1 MIVSL
6 IGSLISNII
15 VILVIAFGIY
25 YIYNKKAGNV
35 KDFKETVKSFVE
47 ELKESFNGS
56 FKEILATLKKDYEER
71 LTKEREEHNKEMEAL
86 KQKMLN
92 KSLSE
97 GKQIETEVEE
107 ENKIVTMEDLFK
119 NMEE

>member
-1 MIVSL
+1 M
-6 IGSLISNII
+6 NEEE
-15 VILVIAFGIY
+15 
-25 YIYNKKAGNV
+25 KKA
-35 KDFKETVKSFVE
+35 FVE

-56 FKEILATLKKDYEER
+56 FKEILATIKKDYEER
-71 LTKEREEHNKEMEAL
+71 LTKEREEHSKEMEAL

-97 GKQIETEVEE
+97 GKTIETDVDE

>member
-1 MIVSL
+1 M
-6 IGSLISNII
+6 NEEE
-15 VILVIAFGIY
+15 
-25 YIYNKKAGNV
+25 KKA
-35 KDFKETVKSFVE
+35 FVE

-71 LTKEREEHNKEMEAL
+71 LTKEREEHNKEMETL

-97 GKQIETEVEE
+97 GKQIETEVDE

>member
-1 MIVSL
+1 M
-6 IGSLISNII
+6 NEEE
-15 VILVIAFGIY
+15 
-25 YIYNKKAGNV
+25 KKA
-35 KDFKETVKSFVE
+35 FVE

-56 FKEILATLKKDYEER
+56 FKEILATIKKDYEDR
-71 LTKEREEHNKEMEAL
+71 LTKEREVHNKEMEAL

-97 GKQIETEVEE
+97 GKKIETEVDE

>member
-25 YIYNKKAGNV
+25 YVYNKKTGNV

-47 ELKESFNGS
+47 ELKEIPAKFSELI
-56 FKEILATLKKDYEER
+56 KKVDELKKKLD
-71 LTKEREEHNKEMEAL
+71 
-86 KQKMLN
+86 
-92 KSLSE
+92 
-97 GKQIETEVEE
+97 
-107 ENKIVTMEDLFK
+107 KIK
-119 NMEE
+119 

>member
-1 MIVSL
+1 M
-6 IGSLISNII
+6 NEEE
-15 VILVIAFGIY
+15 
-25 YIYNKKAGNV
+25 KKA
-35 KDFKETVKSFVE
+35 FVE

-71 LTKEREEHNKEMEAL
+71 LTKEREEHNKEMETL

>member
-1 MIVSL
+1 M
-6 IGSLISNII
+6 NEEE
-15 VILVIAFGIY
+15 
-25 YIYNKKAGNV
+25 KKA
-35 KDFKETVKSFVE
+35 FVE

-56 FKEILATLKKDYEER
+56 FKEILETLKKDYEER
-71 LTKEREEHNKEMEAL
+71 LTKEKEEHSKEMEAL

-97 GKQIETEVEE
+97 GKPIETEIEE

>member
-1 MIVSL
+1 M
-6 IGSLISNII
+6 NEEE
-15 VILVIAFGIY
+15 
-25 YIYNKKAGNV
+25 KKA
-35 KDFKETVKSFVE
+35 FVE

-56 FKEILATLKKDYEER
+56 FKEILTTLKKDYEER
-71 LTKEREEHNKEMEAL
+71 LTKEREEHSKEMETL

-97 GKQIETEVEE
+97 GKQIETEVDE

>member
-1 MIVSL
+1 M
-6 IGSLISNII
+6 NEEE
-15 VILVIAFGIY
+15 
-25 YIYNKKAGNV
+25 KKA
-35 KDFKETVKSFVE
+35 FVE

-71 LTKEREEHNKEMEAL
+71 LTKEREEHNKEMETL

-97 GKQIETEVEE
+97 GKTMETEVEE

>member
-1 MIVSL
+1 M
-6 IGSLISNII
+6 NEEE
-15 VILVIAFGIY
+15 
-25 YIYNKKAGNV
+25 KKA
-35 KDFKETVKSFVE
+35 FVE

-71 LTKEREEHNKEMEAL
+71 LTKEREEHSKEMEAL

-92 KSLSE
+92 KSLGE
-97 GKQIETEVEE
+97 GKTIETDVDE

>member
-1 MIVSL
+1 M
-6 IGSLISNII
+6 NEEE
-15 VILVIAFGIY
+15 
-25 YIYNKKAGNV
+25 KKA
-35 KDFKETVKSFVE
+35 FVE

-71 LTKEREEHNKEMEAL
+71 LTKEREEHNKEMETL

-97 GKQIETEVEE
+97 GKQMETEVEE

>member
-1 MIVSL
+1 M
-6 IGSLISNII
+6 NEEE
-15 VILVIAFGIY
+15 
-25 YIYNKKAGNV
+25 KKA
-35 KDFKETVKSFVE
+35 FVE

-71 LTKEREEHNKEMEAL
+71 LTKEREEHSKEMEVL

-97 GKQIETEVEE
+97 GKQIETEVDE

>member
-1 MIVSL
+1 M
-6 IGSLISNII
+6 NEEE
-15 VILVIAFGIY
+15 
-25 YIYNKKAGNV
+25 KKA
-35 KDFKETVKSFVE
+35 FVE

-56 FKEILATLKKDYEER
+56 FKEILTTLKKDYEER
-71 LTKEREEHNKEMEAL
+71 LTKEREEHSKEMEAL

-97 GKQIETEVEE
+97 GKQIETEVDE

>member
-1 MIVSL
+1 M
-6 IGSLISNII
+6 NEEE
-15 VILVIAFGIY
+15 
-25 YIYNKKAGNV
+25 KKA
-35 KDFKETVKSFVE
+35 FVE

-56 FKEILATLKKDYEER
+56 FKEILATIKKDYEER
-71 LTKEREEHNKEMEAL
+71 LTKEREVHNKEMEAL

-97 GKQIETEVEE
+97 GKQIETEVDE

>member
-1 MIVSL
+1 M
-6 IGSLISNII
+6 NEEE
-15 VILVIAFGIY
+15 
-25 YIYNKKAGNV
+25 KKA
-35 KDFKETVKSFVE
+35 FVE

-71 LTKEREEHNKEMEAL
+71 LTKEREEHNKEMETL

-97 GKQIETEVEE
+97 GKQMETEVDE

>member
-1 MIVSL
+1 M
-6 IGSLISNII
+6 NEEE
-15 VILVIAFGIY
+15 
-25 YIYNKKAGNV
+25 KKAC
-35 KDFKETVKSFVE
+35 VE

>member
-1 MIVSL
+1 M
-6 IGSLISNII
+6 NEEE
-15 VILVIAFGIY
+15 
-25 YIYNKKAGNV
+25 KKA
-35 KDFKETVKSFVE
+35 FVE

-71 LTKEREEHNKEMEAL
+71 LIKEREEHNKEMETL

>member
-1 MIVSL
+1 M
-6 IGSLISNII
+6 NEEE
-15 VILVIAFGIY
+15 
-25 YIYNKKAGNV
+25 KKA
-35 KDFKETVKSFVE
+35 FVE

-71 LTKEREEHNKEMEAL
+71 LTKEREEHNKEMEGL

>member
-1 MIVSL
+1 M
-6 IGSLISNII
+6 NEEE
-15 VILVIAFGIY
+15 
-25 YIYNKKAGNV
+25 KKA
-35 KDFKETVKSFVE
+35 FVE

-56 FKEILATLKKDYEER
+56 FKEILATLKKDYEDR
-71 LTKEREEHNKEMEAL
+71 LTKEREEHSKEMEAL

-97 GKQIETEVEE
+97 GKTIETDVDE

>member
-1 MIVSL
+1 M
-6 IGSLISNII
+6 NEEE
-15 VILVIAFGIY
+15 
-25 YIYNKKAGNV
+25 KKA
-35 KDFKETVKSFVE
+35 FVE

-71 LTKEREEHNKEMEAL
+71 LTKEREEHSKEMETL

-97 GKQIETEVEE
+97 GKQIETEVDE